1 MKTTMIASTSS
12 AAPSKR
18 RDRPYCSA
26 LALATTST
34 GFPTAAW
41 ASQAGVQRRLG
52 VVGQFRHQQ
61 PGCFAGVGDQD
72 ARPSAVGQHRD
83 PPSRGCGLGGDH
95 GGDVEH
101 VLQVPAR
108 ITPAWWNSASTA
120 ASPAASAAVCED
132 AARRPGAGT
141 AGLHRHD
148 GLVPADAPR
157 DPGEPAGVGHRLQV
171 GQHDVGAGVLVPVQ
185 QQVVG
190 CQVGGVADRHEAADA
205 ERRAGEQGER
215 GQPETAEYVTNASPA
230 RRGEGEAE
238 GRVEPGIGS
247 AVEQPHAVG
256 PDQPH
261 PGGAGAAAQFI
272 LQGPARA
279 AGLGEPGGD
288 HAHRPDSRAGRPGR
302 RPRPPAVRA
311 PPPPPGPA
319 AAGRRAG
326 PGRRP
331 PPG

>member
-1 MKTTMIASTSS
+1 M
-12 AAPSKR
+12 
-18 RDRPYCSA
+18 
-26 LALATTST
+26 
-34 GFPTAAW
+34 
-41 ASQAGVQRRLG
+41 QRRLG

-72 ARPSAVGQHRD
+72 ARPSAVGEHRD

-101 VLQVPAR
+101 LLQRVGPDHPR
-108 ITPAWWNSASTA
+108 LVEQRLDRRLASGQRRG
-120 ASPAASAAVCED
+120 VRG
-132 AARRPGAGT
+132 RRPAPGTGT

-190 CQVGGVADRHEAADA
+190 CQVGSVADRHEAADA

-215 GQPETAEYVTNASPA
+215 SQPEPAGLGHERQPA

-256 PDQPH
+256 PDEPH
-261 PGGAGAAAQFI
+261 PGGAGAAAQVI

-279 AGLGEPGGD
+279 AGLGEPGRD
-288 HAHRPDSRAGRPGR
+288 HAYRPDSCWPAWPTTPATSGAGTATSARSGGWGQEGR
-302 RPRPPAVRA
+302 S
-311 PPPPPGPA
+311 G
-319 AAGRRAG
+319 
-326 PGRRP
+326 
-331 PPG
+331 